1 MRCSCCGEAG
11 VVWLIFGCD
20 VNARSE
26 KCGGS
31 CGGSDGSDDGGG
43 NDSGGNDGGGNDC
56 GGVW

>member
-31 CGGSDGSDDGGG
+31 DGSDDGGG